1 VLIVPLGMALA
12 GMSMGNGRAAYA
24 TPVGQLAVA
33 AGIGMVVLCWV
44 WAGSIMR
51 IPEEE
56 RVFSR

>member
-1 VLIVPLGMALA
+1 MALA

-24 TPVGQLAVA
+24 TPFGQLAVA
-33 AGIGMVVLCWV
+33 TGIGMVVLCWV